1 MDRNQEKSALS
12 ELIRNGPG
20 VGPPNVCTGLTDAA
34 RAYLVSRIYEEHRR
48 PMVWIAAT
56 PARAERC
63 LADLRFFAG
72 ADDWPILFFP
82 PYHILPFKRLSYH
95 GETAAE
101 RVRVL
106 YDLVNGG
113 RAPILVTT
121 VQALMQKLVP
131 RSEVSGFA
139 ELVMAGE
146 EIDLD
151 AFLEQLVT
159 GGYSRTII
167 VEEPGDFCVRGGIV
181 DIFSPMYD
189 DPLRLELYGDTVE
202 SIRFFSAA
210 TQRKLREVDEAVILP
225 ARETILG
232 REQRVEVVARI
243 RALAAELELPKAM
256 VRDLAER
263 VRHEGVV
270 QEIESLLPLVF
281 TEPGTLF
288 DYLADETAMV
298 LDEPPT
304 LAESAADVWHRMEEG
319 YAAARYRKKLCM
331 PPGSLYMD
339 WDETVGRMAP
349 YGQLAFQ
356 TFKANIG
363 PGAVGGKVFDFSVED
378 NTGMHTAL
386 EASRG
391 QHQLLAPLAGWLED
405 RRQAGL
411 TTAMVCRTPSQANRL
426 ESLLSPYSVSLH
438 RADCL
443 PRRQGQAMAYLCPGQ
458 LSGGFIWPEAGMAV
472 ITEDEIF
479 GARRRR
485 RRRKAREIQTGLLAM
500 EDLNAGDLVVHQ
512 DHGIGRFQGL
522 TKLTVDGAT
531 DDFLLIVYKDE
542 DRLYVPVVRMG
553 LIQKYM
559 GVDGIA
565 AVLDK
570 MGGRSWDRVKER
582 VRASAQKIAGELL
595 KIYAARKVRQGHAF
609 RHVDDYFRDFEAGFA
624 YEETPDQLKAI
635 DDVLQGMMAK
645 TPMDR
650 LVCGDVGYGK
660 TEVALRAAFMAVNDG
675 RQVAVLVPTTVLAEQ
690 HFATFSQRFAKY
702 PVEVACLSR
711 FRSAREQ
718 RDIISGLL
726 NGRIDI
732 VIGTHRLLQK
742 DVAFKAL
749 GLLVLDEEQRF
760 GVRHKEALK
769 RLRQTVDVLA
779 MTATPIP
786 RTLHMS
792 LVGVRDISI
801 ISTPPEHR
809 QAIITYVSE
818 FDEAVIA
825 EAVRRE
831 LARGGQVFFVHNVVH
846 SIDRMAGRLKDLVP
860 EARVGVAHGQ
870 MGSEQLEKVMLTFA
884 RGETD
889 LLVCTTIIESGL
901 DIPSAN
907 TLLVNR
913 ADRFG
918 LSQMYQLRGRVG
930 RGDAQAYAYL
940 FIPPES
946 VLPRDAQKRLR
957 VLMEHSDL
965 GSGFQIAMSDL
976 KIRGGGSILGASQSG
991 HIAAVGYDMFLQLME
1006 SAVNEL
1012 KGEPVIQALEP
1023 EINVPMS
1030 AFLPEE
1036 YIPDIDQRLAA
1047 YRRLARMNELREI
1060 ADFKSEMLD
1069 RFGPLPEAAAN
1080 LLLKIMLRV
1089 QCIRAG
1095 ASRLDLVGQQL
1106 TLGFSSA
1113 HQRRPEAL
1121 VEMVLGHGDRFRVS
1135 PDQLLRVRLL
1145 ATGGADLLAEAKQ
1158 VLRQIATVVNG

>member
-1 MDRNQEKSALS
+1 MDRNQEKTTLS
-12 ELIRNGPG
+12 ELIRNADGS
-20 VGPPNVCTGLTDAA
+20 GPPIVCTGLTDAA
-34 RAYLVSRIYEEHRR
+34 CAYLVSRIYHRHHR

-56 PARAERC
+56 AARAERC
-63 LADLRFFAG
+63 LADLRFFAE
-72 ADDWPILFFP
+72 ADDWPLLFFP
-82 PYHILPFKRLSYH
+82 PYNILPFKRLSYH
-95 GETAAE
+95 AETSAE

-106 YDLVNGG
+106 YGLINGG

-131 RSEVSGFA
+131 RSEVAGFA
-139 ELVMAGE
+139 ELVMTGE
-146 EIDLD
+146 DVDLD
-151 AFLEQLVT
+151 PLLEQLVT
-159 GGYSRTII
+159 GGYTRTLL
-167 VEEPGDFCVRGGIV
+167 VEEPGDFAVRGGIV
-181 DIFSPMYD
+181 DVFSPMYD
-189 DPLRLELYGDTVE
+189 DPLRIEFYGDTVE

-225 ARETILG
+225 AKETILG

-243 RALAAELELPKAM
+243 RALAAELDLPKTM

-263 VRHEGVV
+263 VHREGVI

-288 DYLADETAMV
+288 DYLSTETVMV
-298 LDEPPT
+298 LDDPVE
-304 LAESAADVWHRMEEG
+304 LAESAADVWHRISEG
-319 YAAARYRKKLCM
+319 YTSARASRKLCL
-331 PPGSLYMD
+331 PPQSLYMD
-339 WDETVGRMAP
+339 WNDAAVRMGR
-349 YGQLAFQ
+349 YGQLIFRPL
-356 TFKANIG
+356 TANIG
-363 PGAVGGKVFDFSVED
+363 PDAVRTKVFDFSVQD

-391 QHQLLAPLAGWLED
+391 QHQLFAPLAGWLED
-405 RRQAGL
+405 RRQEGL
-411 TTAMVCRTPSQANRL
+411 TTAMVCRTSSQADRL
-426 ESLLSPYSVSLH
+426 QSLLSPYGVSLH
-438 RADCL
+438 RADRL
-443 PRRQGQAMAYLCPGQ
+443 PQRPGQAMAYLCPGQ

-472 ITEDEIF
+472 MTEDEVF

-485 RRRKAREIQTGLLAM
+485 QRRKAREIQTGLLAM
-500 EDLNAGDLVVHQ
+500 EDLKAGDLVVHQ
-512 DHGIGRFQGL
+512 EHGIGCYQGL
-522 TKLTVDGAT
+522 TKLTVEGAT

-542 DRLYVPVVRMG
+542 DRLYLPVVRMG

-570 MGGRSWDRVKER
+570 MGGRSWDRVKDR
-582 VRASAQKIAGELL
+582 VKASAQKIAGELL
-595 KIYAARKVRQGHAF
+595 HVYAARKVRQGHAF
-609 RHVDDYFRDFEAGFA
+609 RPVDDYFRDFETGFA

-690 HFATFSQRFAKY
+690 HFATFSGRFSQY
-702 PVEVACLSR
+702 PVKVACLSR

-718 RDIISGLL
+718 RDIISGLSD
-726 NGRIDI
+726 GRIDI

-742 DVAFKAL
+742 DVAFKSI

-760 GVRHKEALK
+760 GVRHKEMLK
-769 RLRQTVDVLA
+769 KLRETVDVLA

-809 QAIITYVSE
+809 QAIITYVCE
-818 FDEAVIA
+818 FDEAVAA
-825 EAVRRE
+825 EAIRRE
-831 LARGGQVFFVHNVVH
+831 LVRGGQVFFVHNIVH
-846 SIDRMAGRLKDLVP
+846 GIDRMAGRLSDLVP
-860 EARVGVAHGQ
+860 EARVAVAHGQ
-870 MGSEQLEKVMLTFA
+870 MGPEQLEKVMLTFA

-918 LSQMYQLRGRVG
+918 LAQMYQLRGRVG

-946 VLPRDAQKRLR
+946 VLSRDAQKRLR

-991 HIAAVGYDMFLQLME
+991 HIAAVGYDMFLQLMA
-1006 SAVNEL
+1006 SAVSEL
-1012 KGEPVIQALEP
+1012 KGEPVIEALEP

-1030 AFLPEE
+1030 AFLPED

-1060 ADFKSEMLD
+1060 ADFKIEMLD
-1069 RFGPLPEAAAN
+1069 RFGPLPEAATN

-1089 QCIRAG
+1089 QCLRAG
-1095 ASRLDLVGQQL
+1095 AGRLDLIGQQL
-1106 TLGFSSA
+1106 ILGFSSA
-1113 HQRRPEAL
+1113 HQRHPQAL
-1121 VEMVLGHGDRFRVS
+1121 VELVLNHGDRFRVS
-1135 PDQLLRVRLL
+1135 PDQLLRVRLHG
-1145 ATGGADLLAEAKQ
+1145 TTSADLLAEAKQ
-1158 VLRQIATVVNG
+1158 VLKEIAAAVNE